1 MSKPDIKLVRALQA
15 DFKRLYVKEFTS
27 DWQAQRLVRNL
38 ELGVMELPNTETL
51 IRKAKI
57 EELESLTYNKQMHG
71 DWQQAIEDRI
81 KSLTQEEK

>member
-1 MSKPDIKLVRALQA
+1 MSRREEIADILMTPNQA
-15 DFKRLYVKEFTS
+15 WKGMKKIPIELMWGLEKREA
-27 DWQAQRLVRNL
+27 D
-38 ELGVMELPNTETL
+38 L

-57 EELESLTYNKQMHG
+57 EELDSLTYNKQMHG